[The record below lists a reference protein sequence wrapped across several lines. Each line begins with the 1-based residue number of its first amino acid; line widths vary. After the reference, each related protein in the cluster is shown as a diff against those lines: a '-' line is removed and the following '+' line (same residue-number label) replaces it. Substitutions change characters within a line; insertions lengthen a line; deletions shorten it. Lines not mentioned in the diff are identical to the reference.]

1 MKNGVGL
8 IQAIMIIL
16 IVSGMM
22 IIVLKYAAVSSKH
35 VADTYVK
42 EQTTLFLDSAIEQ
55 TLLDISLY
63 DRSAGCLPS
72 SSPEPKTKR
81 NITYTANV
89 NITKY
94 YLQNGSQDLTYCGA
108 LGVSIADTSSNS
120 HGMVLLEVEAN
131 ATKNFGT
138 PNAVVVS
145 RILRRTL
152 QQP

>member
-55 TLLDISLY
+55 TLLAIS
-63 DRSAGCLPS
+63 DHNRSVTPDCLTTYSPS
-72 SSPEPKTKR
+72 TVQKR
-81 NITYTANV
+81 DITYSANV
-89 NITKY
+89 TITKY
-94 YLQNGSQDLTYCGA
+94 YLQNGSQDLADCGA
-108 LGVSIADTSSNS
+108 LGVPIADTSSNS
-120 HGMVLLEVEAN
+120 HGMALLEVEAL
-131 ATKNFGT
+131 ATKADGT
-138 PNAVVVS
+138 IVS